1 MTKAEIYEGYS
12 ERRRKSGEN
21 SLYPQPA
28 DAPVGGS
35 KNKKAVR

>member
-1 MTKAEIYEGYS
+1 MTKAEIYERYS
-12 ERRRKSGEN
+12 ERRRKSGEH
-21 SLYPQPA
+21 SLYPQPD